1 MSLFN
6 KGKTMIQKIRTYIN
20 NKYPDRISKC
30 NAIGRLLKNL
40 VCGSIAVLLALSGIS
55 WLKIILFD
63 VNTFNWLSD
72 LFGVLFIILMFILIY
87 ASKCALVVLPIVW
100 FIQCVDCIKNKKY
113 NDEILR
119 NLLFWILLALL
130 SLYIYND
137 NKATDECMAKCVL
150 PDNSNYD
157 DCRANTCDFPI

>member
-1 MSLFN
+1 
-6 KGKTMIQKIRTYIN
+6 MIQNIKTYIN

-30 NAIGRLLKNL
+30 NAISKILRKLWLI
-40 VCGSIAVLLALSGIS
+40 SFIVLLLGVALLMPLASYIN
-55 WLKIILFD
+55 KFD
-63 VNTFNWLSD
+63 NY
-72 LFGVLFIILMFILIY
+72 FIIKILVSIWFIPTTFVLIFSTMCSLILI
-87 ASKCALVVLPIVW
+87 PIVW

-119 NLLFWILLALL
+119 NLLFWIFLALV

>member
-1 MSLFN
+1 
-6 KGKTMIQKIRTYIN
+6 MIQKIKTYIK

-30 NAIGRLLKNL
+30 NAIGRILRKLWL
-40 VCGSIAVLLALSGIS
+40 ISLIVLLLGTGLLVPFAMYIDNIDNDFIF
-55 WLKIILFD
+55 KIFVSIWFIPA
-63 VNTFNWLSD
+63 TF
-72 LFGVLFIILMFILIY
+72 VLIFSTMCSLILI
-87 ASKCALVVLPIVW
+87 PIVW
-100 FIQCVDCIKNKKY
+100 FIQCVDCIKNKKD

-119 NLLFWILLALL
+119 NLLFWIFLALV

-137 NKATDECMAKCVL
+137 NKATDECMKECVL